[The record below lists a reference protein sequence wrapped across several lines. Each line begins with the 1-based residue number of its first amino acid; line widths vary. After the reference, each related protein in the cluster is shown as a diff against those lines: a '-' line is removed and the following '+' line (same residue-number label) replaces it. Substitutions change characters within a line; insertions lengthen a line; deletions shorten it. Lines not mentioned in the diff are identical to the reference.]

1 MTQQQKQVN
10 TDNEL
15 TIHQYYMDIINCM
28 PHVVYWVDLDCM
40 LKGCNHNFIKLLGL
54 KRIKDF
60 VGTPYEQMAEH
71 LKWPA
76 ARIEAF
82 KLDDMEVIFSNQA
95 TYDFDEQP
103 VVNHDGTTIYYRS
116 RRVPLFDKEK
126 NVTGLVVVLEDITQH
141 KLSKNQ
147 EDVPSLLN
155 ESDLPTATRLRVLL
169 VEDNVIAQNVER
181 ALFQNLNCDVDVADT
196 GIAAAELFVP
206 GKYNIVF
213 MDIGLQDT
221 SGYVVSKQLREQEKN
236 TGFHVPIIALTS
248 YQADV
253 VKYDCNDY
261 FMDGVITK
269 PLTNQQA
276 DQLLKRYVYHE
287 NAQVI
292 GLKSV

>member
-1 MTQQQKQVN
+1 MTQQQKQAN
-10 TDNEL
+10 ADEL
-15 TIHQYYMDIINCM
+15 LIHQYYMDIINCM
-28 PHVVYWVDLDCM
+28 PHIVYWVDVDCM
-40 LKGCNHNFIKLLGL
+40 LKGCNQNFIKLLGL

-60 VGTPYEQMAEH
+60 IGTPYEQMAEH
-71 LKWPA
+71 LKWTA
-76 ARIEAF
+76 ARIETF
-82 KLDDMEVIFSNQA
+82 KLNDMAVIFSGQA
-95 TYDFDEQP
+95 TYDFEEPP
-103 VVNHDGTTIYYRS
+103 VFDHDGVAIYFRS

-126 NVTGLVVVLEDITQH
+126 NVIGLVVVLENITHQ
-141 KLSKNQ
+141 
-147 EDVPSLLN
+147 N
-155 ESDLPTATRLRVLL
+155 ESKKEDFSSLPNASYPSMASRLRVLL

-181 ALFQNLNCDVDVADT
+181 ALFQDLNCDVDVADS
-196 GIAAAELFVP
+196 GLAAAALFVP

-236 TGFHVPIIALTS
+236 TAFHVPIIALTS

-276 DQLLKRYVYHE
+276 EQLLKRYVYHE
-287 NAQVI
+287 NAQVS